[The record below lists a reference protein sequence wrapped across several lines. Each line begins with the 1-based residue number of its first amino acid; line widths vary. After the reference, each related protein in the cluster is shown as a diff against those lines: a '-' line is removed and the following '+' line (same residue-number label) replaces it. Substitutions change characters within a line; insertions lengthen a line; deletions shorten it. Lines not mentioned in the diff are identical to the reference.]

1 MTLTDEQKKRIE
13 QNRKRALEI
22 RQQKQA
28 EKQKPESTNTA
39 ATITAT
45 TATTAEATIYTGG
58 FLISETEELG
68 RKKRKTAKGDNEV
81 VSNTST
87 GGIKQTSNK
96 IRNNE
101 EQEDEESLEDFEL
114 SASEYITKSDA
125 QRIYCLP
132 LGTLAVCSHTEREN
146 PHKKGWSN
154 MKLYLRS
161 EVRRRARKRFGG
173 KEGLI
178 REREKRKEKRLEKD
192 LEESQDVFR

>member
-22 RQQKQA
+22 RQQKYA
-28 EKQKPESTNTA
+28 EKQQPESTNAA
-39 ATITAT
+39 ATITAI
-45 TATTAEATIYTGG
+45 TAEATIYTGG

-87 GGIKQTSNK
+87 GEIKQTSNK

-161 EVRRRARKRFGG
+161 EARRRARKRFGG